1 MGYRME
7 EHSSQDREQKS
18 VLKRPVSDLPLSVR
32 TRNILRRHEITTIG
46 ELVSHPEEEV
56 RGWSDREMKA
66 FKELAELVRE
76 LGLRFGMK
84 RKQVEVAEIAEAME
98 IERIVNEFYL
108 DCDTG
113 EVVIVPEEIHH
124 EILSDKVDPDDM
136 SDWERE
142 LLPIAL
148 AVDEDSNRYAWIPTI
163 EAREIYELMQRF
175 TSEREDEELQRLLAV
190 ALDGKGAFGRFR
202 RVLADYPEEREEWFR
217 RKDDALHL
225 MARDWLSSL
234 KAGID

>member
-18 VLKRPVSDLPLSVR
+18 VLKRPISDYPLSVR
-32 TRNILRRHEITTIG
+32 TENILRRHEITTIG
-46 ELVSHPEEEV
+46 ELASHPEEEV

-113 EVVIVPEEIHH
+113 EVVIVPEEIHYD
-124 EILSDKVDPDDM
+124 ILSDTVDPDAM

-142 LLPIAL
+142 LLPVVR
-148 AVDEDSNRYAWIPTI
+148 AVEGDSDRYAWIPTI
-163 EAREIYELMQRF
+163 EAREMYELMQRF

-202 RVLADYPEEREEWFR
+202 RVLAEYPEEREEWFR
-217 RKDDALHL
+217 KKDEVLEE
-225 MARDWLSSL
+225 MARQWLSSL
-234 KAGID
+234 DVGIT